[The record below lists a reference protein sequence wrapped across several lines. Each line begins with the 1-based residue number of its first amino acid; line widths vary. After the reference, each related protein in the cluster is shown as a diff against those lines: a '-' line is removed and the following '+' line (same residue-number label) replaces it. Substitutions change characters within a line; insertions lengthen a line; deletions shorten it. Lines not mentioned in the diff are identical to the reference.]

1 MVLLFLFSQPFAR
14 LYCVQQ
20 PRNLVRFKAYYGL
33 IMYGRLVDE
42 GRGIVLYPFLPIKI
56 LIEGTKG
63 GKLSRLGTLTIY
75 LLVVAVISII

>member
-1 MVLLFLFSQPFAR
+1 
-14 LYCVQQ
+14 
-20 PRNLVRFKAYYGL
+20 
-33 IMYGRLVDE
+33 MYGRLVDE